1 MRLAQLHRPLVVSAA
16 ALTVL
21 AVLTG
26 AGVLLDDRELVGAPL
41 WLKPFKFSVSIAVY
55 SVTIAWML
63 SLLDRRQRLGWWLG
77 TVSVAALTTEIV
89 IIVGQAA
96 RGRQSHFNNQTPFD
110 STLYSVMGATIAI
123 AWVCTLILAVLLLIQ
138 RLPDRANALAVRFG
152 LIVGLAGMM
161 VGFLMT
167 MPTKAQLDLPAGES
181 PTIVG
186 AHSVGV
192 ADGGPG
198 LPLVGWSTTGG
209 DLRAGHFI
217 GMHALQA
224 LPLLGFLLALA
235 SRRFARLRPDQVRAR
250 LVTVAGL
257 AYAALTGLTVWQA
270 LRGQSIVDPDALT
283 LAAAGVALLATVAG
297 TMWALSG
304 PRTVEPTA
312 TEARMLSEVH

>member
-1 MRLAQLHRPLVVSAA
+1 MRLAQLHRPLVISAA
-16 ALTVL
+16 GLTVL

-26 AGVLLDDRELVGAPL
+26 AGVFLDDRELVGAPL

-89 IIVGQAA
+89 IIVAQAA
-96 RGRQSHFNNQTPFD
+96 RGRQSHFNNQTPLD
-110 STLYSVMGATIAI
+110 STLYSVMGATIAV

-152 LIVGLAGMM
+152 LVVGLAGMM

-181 PTIVG
+181 PTVVG

-209 DLRAGHFI
+209 DLRIGHFI

-235 SRRFARLRPDQVRAR
+235 SRLFARLRPGQVRAR
-250 LVTVAGL
+250 LVTLAGL
-257 AYAALTGLTVWQA
+257 AYAALTGLLVWQA
-270 LRGQSIVDPDALT
+270 LRGQSIVDPDGLT
-283 LAAAGVALLATVAG
+283 LAALGVVLLATVAG
-297 TMWALSG
+297 TMWALG
-304 PRTVEPTA
+304 GRRTVEPIA
-312 TEARMLSEVH
+312 AEARMLSEVH